1 MVLCGFVMIPLWA
14 QVQKY
19 SWDFSDC
26 EIRDI
31 LYAVSLDTGFS
42 IVADDTVKGKG
53 TFKFVGDDFE
63 KAFDSFLATSRL
75 YVSKN
80 DGLWTVSRCRVE
92 VENDL
97 ISLDVFDLSPSQ
109 ILDKISVVVEKPI
122 SFDSLPNNHLT
133 MHFRNLNEISVR
145 VTSLYVPIRW

>member
-31 LYAVSLDTGFS
+31 LFAVSLDTGFS
-42 IVADDTVKGKG
+42 IVADDTVKGTG

-109 ILDKISVVVEKPI
+109 ILDKISVVV
-122 SFDSLPNNHLT
+122 
-133 MHFRNLNEISVR
+133 
-145 VTSLYVPIRW
+145 